1 MPKNEDDETREFR
14 AAVADVRPL
23 RSRRVPLE
31 PPRPRSRSCVREGPW
46 PEPSSAPTLH
56 DAPEGDM
63 LGGDTYV
70 IHARPGVQRRVLQRL
85 KRGQYSVE
93 AHLDLHGHTRDQARA
108 AVAAFVHRQWRR
120 GARCVCI
127 IHGKGHR
134 SAQGRAVIKHHLTIW
149 LRQLEE
155 VTAFC
160 SALPKDG
167 GTGALYVL
175 LKG

>member
-1 MPKNEDDETREFR
+1 MPKNEDEARVFR
-14 AAVADVRPL
+14 AAMADVRPL
-23 RSRRVPLE
+23 RSRRVPVE
-31 PPRPRSRSCVREGPW
+31 PPRPRATVRGGGL
-46 PEPSSAPTLH
+46 PEAPSAPALQ
-56 DAPEGDM
+56 DAREDEIGDGEGY
-63 LGGDTYV
+63 LV
-70 IHARPGVQRRVLQRL
+70 HARPGVQTRVLRRL

-93 AHLDLHGHTRDQARA
+93 ARLDLHGHTRDEARA
-108 AVAAFVHRQWRR
+108 AVVAFLHRQRRR

-127 IHGKGHR
+127 VHGKGYR
-134 SAQGRAVIKHHLTIW
+134 SAQGRAVIKHHLAAW

-160 SALPKDG
+160 SALPRDG